1 MVARAPKSGH
11 RPGLETTCP
20 HCPSTFTSELL
31 CIQHVKTTH
40 PGLKPFACPHGCSKT
55 FTGKQQMLKHAAN
68 DVCGLKDMPASALN
82 TTPPRKR
89 KHQRNTTSFG
99 SSPTRYR
106 EKKPLVYSAPGTQGN
121 EASCAHCPADDPD
134 NVFRSEMMMV
144 LHVKAVHGRD
154 VKPFPCLAGC
164 GRFFTL
170 KRSSTSHSVKCPGA
184 WKTVPGYENGGNG
197 KIKFERSGS
206 SASVSAGSSSNGSE
220 NAAIPT
226 HSHRGMARTGIDG
239 FPEECDRCGM
249 EFSRRSNLL
258 RHQKQ
263 GACKG
268 VWKANKP
275 VKNRVDMALINW
287 SKKAKEAEEE
297 EAEEEKKEEKEM
309 EEDDTE
315 KLLREAFAEEE
326 EEEESEEE

>member
-11 RPGLETTCP
+11 RPGVETTCP
-20 HCPSTFTSELL
+20 HCPSTFPSELL

-40 PGLKPFACPHGCSKT
+40 PGLKPFACPHGCTKT

-82 TTPPRKR
+82 TPPPRKR
-89 KHQRNTTSFG
+89 KHQRNTSFG

-106 EKKPLVYSAPGTQGN
+106 EKKPLVYAAPGTQGN
-121 EASCAHCPADDPD
+121 EASCAHCPDDDPD

-164 GRFFTL
+164 GKFFTL
-170 KRSSTSHSVKCPGA
+170 KRTSTSHSVRCPGA
-184 WKTVPGYENGGNG
+184 WKTVPAYDGQGG

-206 SASVSAGSSSNGSE
+206 SASAGSDSSKES
-220 NAAIPT
+220 NAVVPT

-275 VKNRVDMALINW
+275 VENRVDMALIDW
-287 SKKAKEAEEE
+287 AKKGKEEVEEAEKEAKEEKKAEEE
-297 EAEEEKKEEKEM
+297 M
-309 EEDDTE
+309 EV
-315 KLLREAFAEEE
+315 LLLEAFAEEE
-326 EEEESEEE
+326 EEESEEE

>member
-1 MVARAPKSGH
+1 MVARAPKSGR
-11 RPGLETTCP
+11 RPGVETTCP

-31 CIQHVKTTH
+31 CIQHVKTAH

-89 KHQRNTTSFG
+89 KHQRNTSFG

-121 EASCAHCPADDPD
+121 EASCAHCPDDDPD

-184 WKTVPGYENGGNG
+184 WKTVPAYGDGQGANG

-206 SASVSAGSSSNGSE
+206 SASNNSSSSKE
-220 NAAIPT
+220 SNAVIPT

-297 EAEEEKKEEKEM
+297 KKEEEKEM

-326 EEEESEEE
+326 ESEEE